1 MKRISL
7 KILALSAVIAGCSN
21 SNNPSI
27 KDIELKTN
35 QSLKNQCEYAVAS
48 NFEKING
55 YEEKDRN
62 GNPEYIVEFKYDLTL
77 GATDEW
83 RRHYD
88 KWNSEI
94 ANADESV
101 KNFLTEL
108 EKIVRD
114 AEQYAGNVRQSLPYS
129 TYTESQDRNRKIYI
143 DVSKT
148 YYTSLKKLTEE
159 FIEKN
164 KKWES
169 IFEFGEVSM
178 MPVQRILGVL
188 DRDIP
193 EEYQMKGI
201 KIPGRVK
208 EKIIEIPTACVGRDE
223 RGSKL
228 DTPLIFFEKEFIYLT
243 KLRQR
248 GYEPEKAKLFIKG
261 DTKEITVKSI
271 MRKTEK
277 GWFFK

>member
-7 KILALSAVIAGCSN
+7 TILALSAVITGCSN
-21 SNNPSI
+21 SNSPSI
-27 KDIELKTN
+27 KDIELKVS
-35 QSLKNQCEYAVAS
+35 QSLKNQCEYVIAS
-48 NFEKING
+48 NFKKING

-77 GATDEW
+77 KATDAW
-83 RRHYD
+83 TSDYD
-88 KWNSEI
+88 RWNREI
-94 ANADESV
+94 ADADKSV
-101 KNFLTEL
+101 KNFLKEL
-108 EKIVRD
+108 ERIVHD
-114 AEQYAGNVRQSLPYS
+114 AEKYVDNAKKSEPYS
-129 TYTESQDRNRKIYI
+129 TYRELLDRDKNIYI

-148 YYTSLKKLTEE
+148 YYTSLKTLAEE

-164 KKWES
+164 KKWDS

-178 MPVQRILGVL
+178 MPVDVSLSLPRHVV
-188 DRDIP
+188 P
-193 EEYQMKGI
+193 EEYEMRGI

-208 EKIIEIPTACVGRDE
+208 EKITEIPTACVGRDE
-223 RGSKL
+223 RGGKL
-228 DTPLIFFEKEFIYLT
+228 DTPLIFFEKEFLYLT
-243 KLRQR
+243 KLKPR

-261 DTKEITVKSI
+261 DTKEITVKST